1 MKTLTLIA
9 DTLSGVDKV
18 SIKKGHEETQNSEYE
33 GLILTINGQSYR
45 SRLAKLTPK
54 KVGYFVAFWEKDT
67 NHQNQ
72 AFDMA
77 NTPDKLIISIIDGDL
92 KGQFIF
98 PKSILIKQ
106 GILRSEHAKGKMA
119 MRVYPTWLDHLNA
132 TASQTQ
138 KWQGAYFV
146 DLSSEV
152 DHNRVA
158 QLYFA

>member
-9 DTLSGVDKV
+9 DTLSAFDKV
-18 SIKKGHEETQNSEYE
+18 IIKKVHEESQNSEYE
-33 GLILTINGQSYR
+33 GLIVTINGQSYR

-54 KVGYFVAFWEKDT
+54 KVGYFVAFWGKDA

-72 AFDMA
+72 AFDMT

-92 KGQFIF
+92 KGQFVF
-98 PKSILIKQ
+98 PKSLLMQQ
-106 GILRSEHAKGKMA
+106 GVLSHEHAKGKMA
-119 MRVYPTWLDHLNA
+119 MRVYPTWLEHLNA

-138 KWQGAYFV
+138 KWQGNYFI

-152 DHNRVA
+152 DYNRVS
-158 QLYFA
+158 QLYFG

>member
-9 DTLSGVDKV
+9 GTLSAFDKV
-18 SIKKGHEETQNSEYE
+18 SIKKVHEETQNSEYE
-33 GLILTINGQSYR
+33 GLIVTINGQSYR

-54 KVGYFVAFWEKDT
+54 KMGYFVAFWEKDASD
-67 NHQNQ
+67 QNQ

-77 NTPDKLIISIIDGDL
+77 STPDKLIISIIDGDL
-92 KGQFIF
+92 KGQFVF
-98 PKSILIKQ
+98 PKSILINQ
-106 GILRSEHAKGKMA
+106 GVLRREHVKGKMA
-119 MRVYPTWLDHLNA
+119 MRVYPTWLDHLNP
-132 TASQTQ
+132 TASKTQ

-158 QLYFA
+158 QLYFT